1 MAAQA
6 TEPKTPKTP
15 KTGTAIKKPSTKK
28 NTRQVQ
34 SLTKKIE
41 KAREALDTLQSKLKE
56 LKGPVDSEGAKAEA
70 VSGVCPKACTE

>member
-41 KAREALDTLQSKLKE
+41 KAREALDTLQS
-56 LKGPVDSEGAKAEA
+56 S
-70 VSGVCPKACTE
+70 SRS

>member
-6 TEPKTPKTP
+6 SEPKTPKT
-15 KTGTAIKKPSTKK
+15 GIKKPSTKK

-41 KAREALDTLQSKLKE
+41 KAREVLDTLQSKLSE
-56 LKGPVDSEGAKAEA
+56 LKGTVDADAGKAEA
-70 VSGVCPKACTE
+70 VSGVCPKESKE